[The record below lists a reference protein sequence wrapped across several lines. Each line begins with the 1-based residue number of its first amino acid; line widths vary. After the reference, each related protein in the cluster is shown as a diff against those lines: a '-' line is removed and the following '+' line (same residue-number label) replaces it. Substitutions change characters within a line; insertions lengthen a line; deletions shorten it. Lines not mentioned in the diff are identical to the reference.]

1 MKVINL
7 LGHKNQFLIVDDE
20 GNIGFQSYDTYMA
33 KVCYPS
39 GNEYIQLNMKSN
51 YWSLTTG
58 KHMAEFLRGTHLMSA
73 VYTLIDNKV
82 FKNLKDFMTHVD
94 VMQVSRF
101 KIYIEYRDKD
111 GYMTNYSYSLVD

>member
-1 MKVINL
+1 MKVTNL

-39 GNEYIQLNMKSN
+39 GDEYIQLNMKSN
-51 YWSLTTG
+51 YWSATTG
-58 KHMAEFLRGTHLMSA
+58 RHMAEFLKQTHLMSA
-73 VYTLIDNKV
+73 VNTLIENKV
-82 FKNLKDFMTHVD
+82 FKNLKDFMHNTF

-101 KIYIEYRDKD
+101 SIYVEYSNKYGEADNYKIRLTE
-111 GYMTNYSYSLVD
+111 